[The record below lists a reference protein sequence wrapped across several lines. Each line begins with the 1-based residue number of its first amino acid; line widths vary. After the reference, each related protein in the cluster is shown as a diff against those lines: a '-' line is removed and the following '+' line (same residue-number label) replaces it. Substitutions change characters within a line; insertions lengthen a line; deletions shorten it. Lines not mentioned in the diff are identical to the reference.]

1 MSENKK
7 LSELL
12 KDSAV
17 TASDQIL
24 VWNGTDG
31 ARRVS
36 KRDFVRTE
44 SIKLSN
50 MSEAILSLK
59 VISKTVSVD
68 QINAKSTLTVT
79 VDVGFETGY
88 TSQLANFAA
97 LVCSNPNVSVT
108 NYWYDGLSN
117 KLYVVVENPTTD
129 VITNM
134 KLFCRIPTF
143 KNANII

>member
-1 MSENKK
+1 MSNKK
-7 LSELL
+7 LSELV
-12 KDSAV
+12 KDSGVADN
-17 TASDQIL
+17 DQIL

-36 KRDFVRTE
+36 KRDFVGTE

-50 MSEAILSLK
+50 MSEAVLSLK

-68 QINAKSTLTVT
+68 QINAKSNLTVT

-88 TSQLANFAA
+88 TSQLANLSV
-97 LVCSNPNVSVT
+97 LVCSNSNVSVT
-108 NYWYDGLSN
+108 NFWYEGQLGR
-117 KLYVVVENPTTD
+117 LYVVVENPTTD

-134 KLFCRIPTF
+134 KLFCKIPTF
-143 KNANII
+143 KNSNLI

>member
-7 LSELL
+7 LSELV

-17 TASDQIL
+17 TDSDQIL

-36 KRDFVRTE
+36 KRDFVGKE
-44 SIKLSN
+44 SAKLSN
-50 MSEAILSLK
+50 MSEAVLSLR
-59 VISKTVSVD
+59 VISKTISVD
-68 QINAKSTLTVT
+68 QINAKSNLTVT

-88 TSQLANFAA
+88 TSQLANLSV
-97 LVCSNPNVSVT
+97 LVCSNPNVSIT
-108 NYWYDGLSN
+108 NFWYDTG
-117 KLYVVVENPTTD
+117 KLHVVVDNPTTD

-134 KLFCRIPTF
+134 RLFCRIPTF

>member
-7 LSELL
+7 LSELV
-12 KDSAV
+12 KDSSVAD
-17 TASDQIL
+17 SDQIL

-36 KRDFVRTE
+36 KRDFVGTE
-44 SIKLSN
+44 DIKLSN
-50 MSEAILSLK
+50 MSEAVLSLR

-68 QINAKSTLTVT
+68 QINAKSNLTVT

-88 TSQLANFAA
+88 TSQLANLSV

-108 NYWYDGLSN
+108 NFWYDTG
-117 KLYVVVENPTTD
+117 KLYVVVENPTTNA
-129 VITNM
+129 ITNM
-134 KLFCRIPTF
+134 MLFCRIPTF

>member
-7 LSELL
+7 LSELV

-17 TASDQIL
+17 TDSDQIL

-36 KRDFVRTE
+36 KRDFVGTE
-44 SIKLSN
+44 STKLSN

-68 QINAKSTLTVT
+68 QINAKSNLTVT
-79 VDVGFETGY
+79 VDVGFESGY
-88 TSQLANFAA
+88 SSQLANLAV
-97 LVCSNPNVSVT
+97 LVCSNSNVSVT
-108 NYWYDGLSN
+108 NFWYDGQSS

-134 KLFCRIPTF
+134 RLFCRIPTF
-143 KNANII
+143 KNSNLI

>member
-7 LSELL
+7 LSELV

-17 TASDQIL
+17 TDSDQIL

-36 KRDFVRTE
+36 KKDFVGKE
-44 SIKLSN
+44 SAKLSN
-50 MSEAILSLK
+50 MSEAVLSLRA
-59 VISKTVSVD
+59 ISKTVSVD
-68 QINAKSTLTVT
+68 QINAKSNLTVT

-88 TSQLANFAA
+88 SSQLANLSV
-97 LVCSNPNVSVT
+97 LVCSNPNVSIT
-108 NYWYDGLSN
+108 NFWYDGPSS

>member
-7 LSELL
+7 LSELM
-12 KDSAV
+12 KDSSVAD
-17 TASDQIL
+17 SDQIL

-36 KRDFVRTE
+36 KSDFVGTE
-44 SIKLSN
+44 NIKLGN
-50 MSEAILSLK
+50 MSESILSLR

-68 QINAKSTLTVT
+68 QINSESILTVT

-88 TSQLANFAA
+88 TSQLAN
-97 LVCSNPNVSVT
+97 LSVLICSDANASVL
-108 NYWYDGLSN
+108 NFWYDAG
-117 KLYVVVENPTTD
+117 KLYVVVGNPTANA
-129 VITNM
+129 ITNM

-143 KNANII
+143 KNSNLI

>member
-7 LSELL
+7 LSELM

-17 TASDQIL
+17 TDSDQIL

-36 KRDFVRTE
+36 KSDFVGTE
-44 SIKLSN
+44 NIKLSN
-50 MSEAILSLK
+50 MSEAVLSLG
-59 VISKTVSVD
+59 VISKTVTVD
-68 QINAKSTLTVT
+68 QINAKSNVTVT

-88 TSQLANFAA
+88 TFQLVNLSV
-97 LVCSNPNVSVT
+97 LVCSNANVSVT
-108 NYWYDGLSN
+108 NFWFDGLSN

-134 KLFCRIPTF
+134 HLFCRIPTF
-143 KNANII
+143 KNSNLI

>member
-1 MSENKK
+1 MSETKK
-7 LSELL
+7 LSELV

-17 TASDQIL
+17 ADSDQIL
-24 VWNGTDG
+24 VWNGNDG

-36 KRDFVRTE
+36 KSDFVGKE
-44 SIKLSN
+44 SAKLSN

-68 QINAKSTLTVT
+68 QINAKSTSTVT

-88 TSQLANFAA
+88 TSQLANLSV

-108 NYWYDGLSN
+108 NFWYDGSSK
-117 KLYVVVENPTTD
+117 KLNVVVQNPTTD

-134 KLFCRIPTF
+134 MLFCRIPTF

>member
-1 MSENKK
+1 MSNKK
-7 LSELL
+7 LSELV
-12 KDSAV
+12 KDSGV
-17 TASDQIL
+17 TDSDQIL

-36 KRDFVRTE
+36 KRDFVGTE

-50 MSEAILSLK
+50 MSEAVLSLR

-68 QINAKSTLTVT
+68 RINAKSNLTVT

-88 TSQLANFAA
+88 SSQLAN
-97 LVCSNPNVSVT
+97 LSVIVCSNSNVSVT
-108 NYWYDGLSN
+108 NFWYDGLSS
-117 KLYVVVENPTTD
+117 KLYVVVENPTTN

-134 KLFCRIPTF
+134 RLFCKIPTF

>member
-7 LSELL
+7 LSELV

-17 TASDQIL
+17 TDSDQIL

-36 KRDFVRTE
+36 KRDFVGNE
-44 SIKLSN
+44 STKLSN
-50 MSEAILSLK
+50 MSEAVLSLR

-68 QINAKSTLTVT
+68 QINAKSNLTVT

-88 TSQLANFAA
+88 SSQLANLSV
-97 LVCSNPNVSVT
+97 LVCSNANVSVT
-108 NYWYDGLSN
+108 NFWYDTG
-117 KLYVVVENPTTD
+117 KLYVVVENPTTN

-134 KLFCRIPTF
+134 RLFCKIPTF
-143 KNANII
+143 KNSNLI

>member
-7 LSELL
+7 LSELV

-17 TASDQIL
+17 TDNDQIL

-36 KRDFVRTE
+36 KSDFVGKE
-44 SIKLSN
+44 SAKLSN
-50 MSEAILSLK
+50 MSEAILSLR

-68 QINAKSTLTVT
+68 QINAKSNLTVT
-79 VDVGFETGY
+79 VDVGFETGF
-88 TSQLANFAA
+88 TSQLANLSV
-97 LVCSNPNVSVT
+97 LVCSNSNVSVT
-108 NYWYDGLSN
+108 NFWYDGLSE
-117 KLYVVVENPTTD
+117 KLNVVVENPTTD

-134 KLFCRIPTF
+134 ILFCKIPTF

>member
-7 LSELL
+7 LSELV

-17 TASDQIL
+17 TDNDQIL

-36 KRDFVRTE
+36 KRDFVGTE
-44 SIKLSN
+44 NIKLSN
-50 MSEAILSLK
+50 MSEAVLSLG
-59 VISKTVSVD
+59 VISKTVSVS
-68 QINAKSTLTVT
+68 QINAKSNLTVT
-79 VDVGFETGY
+79 VDAGFEAGY
-88 TSQLANFAA
+88 SSQLANLSV

-108 NYWYDGLSN
+108 NFWYEGLSS

-134 KLFCRIPTF
+134 NLFCRIPTF

>member
-7 LSELL
+7 LSELV

-17 TASDQIL
+17 TDNDQIL

-36 KRDFVRTE
+36 KKDFVGNETT
-44 SIKLSN
+44 KLSN
-50 MSEAILSLK
+50 MSEAILSLR

-68 QINAKSTLTVT
+68 QINAKSNVTVT
-79 VDVGFETGY
+79 VDVGFETGF
-88 TSQLANFAA
+88 TSQLANLAV
-97 LVCSNPNVSVT
+97 LVCSNSNVSVT
-108 NYWYDGLSN
+108 NYWYDGSSR
-117 KLYVVVENPTTD
+117 KLNVVVENTTTD

-143 KNANII
+143 KKDNII

>member
-7 LSELL
+7 LSELM

-17 TASDQIL
+17 TDSDQIL

-36 KRDFVRTE
+36 KKDFVGNE

-50 MSEAILSLK
+50 MSEAVLSLR

-68 QINAKSTLTVT
+68 QINAKSNVTVT

-88 TSQLANFAA
+88 TFQLVNLSV
-97 LVCSNPNVSVT
+97 LVCSNSNVSVT
-108 NYWYDGLSN
+108 NFWYDTG
-117 KLYVVVENPTTD
+117 KLHVVVENPTTD

-134 KLFCRIPTF
+134 ILFCRIPTF
-143 KNANII
+143 KNSNLI

>member
-7 LSELL
+7 LSELV

-17 TASDQIL
+17 TDNDQIL

-36 KRDFVRTE
+36 KSDFVGKE
-44 SIKLSN
+44 SAKLSN

-68 QINAKSTLTVT
+68 QINAKSNLTVT
-79 VDVGFETGY
+79 VDVGFESGY
-88 TSQLANFAA
+88 SSQLANLAV
-97 LVCSNPNVSVT
+97 LVCSNSNVSVT
-108 NYWYDGLSN
+108 NFWYDGQSS

-134 KLFCRIPTF
+134 RLFCRIPTF
-143 KNANII
+143 KNSNLI

>member
-7 LSELL
+7 LSELV

-17 TASDQIL
+17 TDSDQIL

-36 KRDFVRTE
+36 KKDFVGNE

-50 MSEAILSLK
+50 MSEAILSLR

-68 QINAKSTLTVT
+68 QINAKSNLTVT
-79 VDVGFETGY
+79 VDVGFETGFS
-88 TSQLANFAA
+88 SQLANLAV

-108 NYWYDGLSN
+108 NYWYDGLSS

-134 KLFCRIPTF
+134 RLFCRIPTF

>member
-7 LSELL
+7 LSELV

-17 TASDQIL
+17 TDNDQIL

-36 KRDFVRTE
+36 KSDFVGKENT
-44 SIKLSN
+44 KLSN

-59 VISKTVSVD
+59 VISRSASVD

-88 TSQLANFAA
+88 TSQLANLSV

-108 NYWYDGLSN
+108 NFWYDKG
-117 KLYVVVENPTTD
+117 KLNVVVQNPTTD

-134 KLFCRIPTF
+134 KLFCKIPTF

>member
-1 MSENKK
+1 MSNKK
-7 LSELL
+7 LSQLV

-17 TASDQIL
+17 TDNDQIL

-50 MSEAILSLK
+50 MSEAVLSLR
-59 VISKTVSVD
+59 VISKTVFVD
-68 QINAKSTLTVT
+68 QINAKSNLTVT

-88 TSQLANFAA
+88 SAQLANLSV
-97 LVCSNPNVSVT
+97 LVCSNANVSVT
-108 NYWYDGLSN
+108 NFWYDGLSN

-129 VITNM
+129 VITDMN
-134 KLFCRIPTF
+134 LFCRIPTF
-143 KNANII
+143 KNGNLI

>member
-7 LSELL
+7 LSELV
-12 KDSAV
+12 KDSGVAD
-17 TASDQIL
+17 SDQIL

-36 KRDFVRTE
+36 KRDFVGKESTE
-44 SIKLSN
+44 LSN
-50 MSEAILSLK
+50 MSEAILSLR

-68 QINAKSTLTVT
+68 QINAKSNLTVT

-88 TSQLANFAA
+88 TTQLANLSV
-97 LVCSNPNVSVT
+97 LVCSNSNVSVT
-108 NYWYDGLSN
+108 NFWYDGLSS

-134 KLFCRIPTF
+134 RLFCRIPTF
-143 KNANII
+143 KKANII